1 MNPLLCSGFF
11 LQIMEKK
18 DCFYFGTIVRKFS
31 FKGELLVKMDTDQP
45 EIIDRLDAVLIEK
58 NNRLMPFFV
67 MGAQLHKSALL
78 RLKLEDVDDEKA
90 ADALMHCDI
99 YLPMSVLPKL
109 DGNKFYYHEVI
120 GYKVTDE
127 HFGPVGEIT
136 GVNDQT
142 SQAIFEID
150 HHSNSVLIP
159 INDDF
164 IVKVDRSNKTIF
176 VNVPEGLIELYLP
189 E

>member
-1 MNPLLCSGFF
+1 MD
-11 LQIMEKK
+11 KK

-45 EIIDRLDAVLIEK
+45 EIIDRLEAVLIEK
-58 NNRLMPFFV
+58 NNRLIPYFV
-67 MGAQLHKSALL
+67 TAAQMHKSALL
-78 RLKLEDVDDEKA
+78 RLKLEEVEDEKA
-90 ADALMHCDI
+90 ADALMHCDLF
-99 YLPMSVLPKL
+99 LPMSVLPKL
-109 DGNKFYYHEVI
+109 DGTKFYYHEVI
-120 GYKVTDE
+120 GFKVTDE
-127 HFGPVGEIT
+127 HFGPIGEIT

-150 HHSNSVLIP
+150 HHSNIVLIP
-159 INDDF
+159 IIDDF
-164 IVKVDRSNKTIF
+164 ILKVDRINKTIF